1 MGEGDLI
8 GEGLFLRALV
18 FPFFFLGGL
27 VGFGGGTLATLG
39 GILTSGIELTI
50 VFARLRTGAKLM
62 LKLAEAIPVLM
73 WRCKG
78 SYLYSLG
85 FFTVGGGES
94 AFFLRL

>member
-1 MGEGDLI
+1 MGEGDLT
-8 GEGLFLRALV
+8 GEELFLRALV
-18 FPFFFLGGL
+18 FPFLFLAGL
-27 VGFGGGTLATLG
+27 IGFGGGTLATLG
-39 GILTSGIELTI
+39 GILTCGIELTI
-50 VFARLRTGAKLM
+50 VHARFRAGAKLM
-62 LKLAEAIPVLM
+62 WKLAEAIPELM